1 VTRHL
6 WNALGGASLVL
17 GVAGIPLPLLP
28 TTPFLLLSA
37 FAFARGS
44 PRLHAW
50 LVHHPRFG
58 PTIEAWERERAIS
71 RSTKWKATVAL
82 AAVLLPS
89 AFLDVPAWV
98 RVVHVS
104 VVVAICAFVW
114 TRREPRSTRA

>member
-50 LVHHPRFG
+50 LVQHPRFG
-58 PTIEAWERERAIS
+58 PTIEAWERERAIT
-71 RSTKWKATVAL
+71 RSTKWKSTVAL
-82 AAVLLPS
+82 AVVLLPS
-89 AFLDVPAWV
+89 AILDVPTWV
-98 RVVHVS
+98 RIVHAS
-104 VVVAICAFVW
+104 VVLAICAFVW
-114 TRREPRSTRA
+114 TRREPR